1 MKSLFHIFKYT
12 ITALAV
18 ICFFASCDDNLKVI
32 QKMKIASNEPVGEVE
47 NMLLKHTDSGRL
59 KLSIQGK
66 KMLDFSNDE
75 FPFTQFPDGITV
87 KVYQYTD
94 DQTNLTTITADS
106 GTMYDQ
112 TKLIDLRD
120 NVKIVTSDGNTFMG
134 DQLYWD
140 QKAKWIFT
148 NQAFETSIVDSEDAQ
163 NIGKTTGTVLDA
175 NEDLKKLIAIDPDD
189 TFVPKQN
196 K

>member
-1 MKSLFHIFKYT
+1 ME
-12 ITALAV
+12 
-18 ICFFASCDDNLKVI
+18 
-32 QKMKIASNEPVGEVE
+32 IASNEPVGEVE
-47 NMLLKHTDSGRL
+47 KMLLKHTDSGRL

-75 FPFTQFPDGITV
+75 FPFTIFPEGITV

-94 DQTNLTTITADS
+94 NKTNLTTITADT

-112 TKLIDLRD
+112 TSLIDLRN
-120 NVKIVTSDGNTFMG
+120 NVKIVTSDGNIFMG

-140 QKAKWIFT
+140 QKGKWIFT
-148 NQAFETSIVDSEDAQ
+148 NQEFETFIVDSEDNK

-175 NEDLKKLIAIDPDD
+175 NEDLKKLIARDPDD
-189 TFVPKQN
+189 TFVPKQD

>member
-1 MKSLFHIFKYT
+1 ME
-12 ITALAV
+12 
-18 ICFFASCDDNLKVI
+18 
-32 QKMKIASNEPVGEVE
+32 IASNEPVGEVE
-47 NMLLKHTDSGRL
+47 NMLLKHTDSGLL
-59 KLSIQGK
+59 KLSIKGK

-75 FPFTQFPDGITV
+75 FPFTKFPDGIEV
-87 KVYQYTD
+87 KVYQYANNK
-94 DQTNLTTITADS
+94 TNLTTITADD
-106 GTMYDQ
+106 GTLYDE
-112 TKLIDLRD
+112 TNLIDLRD
-120 NVKIVTSDGNTFMG
+120 NVKIVTSDGNIFMG

-148 NQAFETSIVDSEDAQ
+148 NQEFETSIVNSEDNQ

-175 NEDLKKLIAIDPDD
+175 NENLKKLIARDPDD